1 MSSINVIY
9 LITEMSVENEQKDFC
24 LKKKKKSVCSDSY
37 MAHPVTCKPDTSLTV
52 IY

>member
-24 LKKKKKSVCSDSY
+24 LKKKKKKVF
-37 MAHPVTCKPDTSLTV
+37 VLTV
-52 IY
+52 IWHIL